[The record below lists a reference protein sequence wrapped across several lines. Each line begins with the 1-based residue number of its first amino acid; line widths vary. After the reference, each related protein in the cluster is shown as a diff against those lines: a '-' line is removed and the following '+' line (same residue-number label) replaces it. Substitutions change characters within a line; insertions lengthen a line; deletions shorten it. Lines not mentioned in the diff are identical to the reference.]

1 MAVSITKQARDRAV
15 METDTM
21 TVALLREYGL
31 PGARERA
38 RYHVGRCVE
47 ASLVDDAASWMRV
60 TNYLENLASLD
71 HAHAGPR
78 TPSGPSVPY
87 HPRSGLNS

>member
-1 MAVSITKQARDRAV
+1 MAVSITKQARDLVV

-47 ASLVDDAASWMRV
+47 ASLVDDAAFWMRV
-60 TNYLENLASLD
+60 TNYLENLLSSDMIPPVTAARSH
-71 HAHAGPR
+71 HATTRRH
-78 TPSGPSVPY
+78 
-87 HPRSGLNS
+87 